1 MKKEYG
7 NPKDLQK
14 RIDKIA
20 KKYSG
25 KRIVLYGAGAFLED
39 IYKELDFSKLNI
51 SAVSDIKFLPDNE
64 QNFFG
69 IKCISPSDIR
79 PSDFDVILTT
89 VLRPCGVIPF
99 LNKIVKGNSMKIEH
113 LMNNEKKKETLCCGF
128 LNKIFKPSKKTDI
141 NSSNNEIL
149 EHLSNIEKKLSMPD
163 NIWQT
168 KNAKFYVPYYPVDII
183 QMVIVNNNSFF
194 EYDILVRLDNYLK
207 DEAVILDIG
216 ANIGN
221 HSLYW
226 AKASSKKVKKIY
238 AFEPVQ
244 DTFNILKKNVKI
256 NNLENTIELYNI
268 GLSDK
273 SSKATYMTY
282 NRANI
287 GDTHLVENE
296 TGDME
301 LKRLDDIDF
310 QESKIDFVK
319 IDVESMEIPLLKG
332 AKQTLLKYKPSY
344 IFIESE
350 YQINE
355 VTSLLAECGYEKYED
370 YPQQNWLF
378 KLKEQEK

>member
-1 MKKEYG
+1 MRKEYG
-7 NPKDLQK
+7 NPKKLQK
-14 RIDKIA
+14 KINELS
-20 KKYSG
+20 KKYEG
-25 KRIVLYGAGAFLED
+25 KRIVLYGAGEFLED

-51 SAVSDIKFLPDNE
+51 SAISDIKILPDSE

-69 IKCISPSDIR
+69 IKCIPPSDIK
-79 PSDFDVILTT
+79 PNDFDVILTT

-99 LNKIVKGNSMKIEH
+99 LNKIVKGNSIKIEH
-113 LMNNEKKKETLCCGF
+113 LTDIRGKEKSSCCNF
-128 LNKIFKPSKKTDI
+128 FNKIFKPSKKTDI

-149 EHLSNIEKKLSMPD
+149 IHLSNIEKKLAMPD

-168 KNAKFYVPYYPVDII
+168 KNAKFFVPYYPIDII
-183 QMVIVNNNSFF
+183 QRVIVNNNSFF
-194 EYDILVRLDNYLK
+194 EYDILVKLDNYIT
-207 DEAVILDIG
+207 DNAVILDIG

-226 AKASSKKVKKIY
+226 AKASSKKVRRIY

-244 DTFNILKKNVKI
+244 DTFNILKKNVEI
-256 NNLENTIELYNI
+256 NNLEDTIKLYNV

-287 GDTHLVENE
+287 GDTHLIENQE
-296 TGDME
+296 GDME

-310 QESKIDFVK
+310 SETKIDFVK

-350 YQINE
+350 YQIKE
-355 VTSLLAECGYEKYED
+355 VTSILNECGYEKYED
-370 YPQQNWLF
+370 YPEQNWLF
-378 KLKEQEK
+378 KLKEGEK

>member
-7 NPKDLQK
+7 NSKKIQK
-14 RIDKIA
+14 RIDKFA
-20 KKYSG
+20 EKYAGKK
-25 KRIVLYGAGAFLED
+25 IVLYGAGALLED

-51 SAVSDIKFLPDNE
+51 IAVSDIKFLPDNE

-69 IKCISPSDIR
+69 IKCISPSDIK

-89 VLRPCGVIPF
+89 VLKPCAVIPF
-99 LNKIVKGNSMKIEH
+99 LNKIIKGNSIKIEH
-113 LMNNEKKKETLCCGF
+113 LIEETKKEKKPCCIF
-128 LNKIFKPSKKTDI
+128 SKLFKHNKNAVSD
-141 NSSNNEIL
+141 NSNIEIL
-149 EHLSNIEKKLSMPD
+149 EHLSNLEKKLSMPD

-168 KNAKFYVPYYPVDII
+168 KNAKFYVPYYPIDII
-183 QMVIVNNNSFF
+183 QRIIVNNNSFF
-194 EYDILVRLDNYLK
+194 EYDILIRLDNYLK
-207 DEAVILDIG
+207 DDAVILDIG

-226 AKASSKKVKKIY
+226 AKASSKKIKKIY

-244 DTFNILKKNVKI
+244 DTFNILKKNVEI

-310 QESKIDFVK
+310 PESKIDFVK

-332 AKQTLLKYKPSY
+332 AKQTLLKYKPSF

-370 YPQQNWLF
+370 YPCQNWLF